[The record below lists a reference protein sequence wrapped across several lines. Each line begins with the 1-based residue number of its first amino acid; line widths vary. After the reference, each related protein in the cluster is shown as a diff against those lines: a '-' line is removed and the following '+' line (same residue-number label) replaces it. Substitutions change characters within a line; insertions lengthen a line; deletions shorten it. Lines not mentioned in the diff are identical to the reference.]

1 MSNNQN
7 SQYVYD
13 AAGPASAAARPA
25 SKMAKRRAPLLPVIA
40 ISAGLSAVISGGT
53 AVAVL
58 GLSSVQDTVIVNN
71 ADSVNWVTAVAK
83 KASNSV
89 ATISVSDSSGDAGT
103 GSGIVLTS
111 DGYILTN
118 THVVTLEGATAK
130 PTIDVKTADGTV
142 YSATVVGTDP
152 TNDLA
157 VVKIRP
163 LTKLVAATF
172 ANSDKLNVGDNVVA
186 IGAPLGLDAT
196 VTSGIISALNRT
208 IQVANSAPSGG
219 SGGGLKFLNGS
230 GSGSGAISITVIQ
243 TDAAINP
250 GNSGGALLND
260 KGQVIGVNSAIATAN
275 SSGSTGAQSG
285 SIGVGFSIPGNT
297 ALRIADEIIKS
308 GKASHAMLGAYISD
322 AVTGASSGFST
333 GAKVESLMANGPAA
347 KAGLKKGDVVTEF
360 NGKAVTSATDLTAD
374 VRAEAPGSTVT
385 LTVLRAGSQIKVTV
399 TLGNAVNLK

>member
-13 AAGPASAAARPA
+13 AAGPSQAPARMPAASYR
-25 SKMAKRRAPLLPVIA
+25 RRAPLLPVIA
-40 ISAGLSAVISGGT
+40 ISAGLSALISGGT
-53 AVAVL
+53 AVAVF
-58 GLSSVQDTVIVNN
+58 GLSGTSDTVIVNN
-71 ADSVNWVTAVAK
+71 SDSVNWVTAVAK

-130 PTIDVKTADGTV
+130 PSIDVKTADGKV
-142 YSATVVGTDP
+142 YGATVVGTDP

-163 LTKLVAATF
+163 LTKLTAATF

-219 SGGGLKFLNGS
+219 SGGGLKFLGGGNA
-230 GSGSGAISITVIQ
+230 SGAISITVIQ

-260 KGQVIGVNSAIATAN
+260 KGQVIGVNSAIATA
-275 SSGSTGAQSG
+275 SSSSVGGQSG

-297 ALRIADEIIKS
+297 ALRIAHEIIKS
-308 GKASHAMLGAYISD
+308 GKANHAMLGAYISD
-322 AVTGASSGFST
+322 AVTGVSSGFST
-333 GAKVESLMANGPAA
+333 GAKVESLMAKGPAE

-360 NGKAVTSATDLTAD
+360 NGKPVATASDLTAD
-374 VRAEAPGSTVT
+374 VRAEAPGSKVT
-385 LTVLRAGSQIKVTV
+385 LTVLRAGTTLKITV